1 MSMLTRLLSAVDRI
15 SDPKTVHAH
24 CDIPCGVYD
33 PEQAR
38 IEAESCYK
46 MIQKYHDSD
55 DEVFRARCIGVKEER
70 ADLAK
75 HHIYVL
81 WSDYFKPPHVEKFPD
96 LHDVCWQAA
105 KQCSEVKHTMDLDAA
120 QKLLDLIDQIEEMWK
135 ATDGLANTRKG
146 GRPSA

>member
-1 MSMLTRLLSAVDRI
+1 MSVVSRLLTMVDRV
-15 SDPKTVHAH
+15 SAPLEVSAH
-24 CDIPCGVYD
+24 CDVPCGVYD

-38 IEAESCYK
+38 IEAESCLR
-46 MIQKYHDSD
+46 MITKYHDSS

-81 WSDYFKPPHVEKFPD
+81 WSDYFKPPHVEQFPD

-105 KQCSEVKHTMDLDAA
+105 KQCSAVKHTMDADAA
-120 QKLLDLIDQIEEMWK
+120 QKLLGLIDRIEEMWK
-135 ATDGLANTRKG
+135 ATGGLEATRVN
-146 GRPSA
+146 GRPG